1 METVRTL
8 IEQEKVSSCFF
19 RSSVTPPNRK
29 AVIRIT
35 DVCNARC
42 VHCFISADNRG
53 ESMSFENFRDFVLPR
68 LKQSRVSRV
77 TLTGGEP
84 FLHPN
89 ILEIIQLLTQS
100 GISTGVC
107 TNANVISEDQIIR
120 LADNKKV
127 HINVSLHGFTPESHD
142 KFMGKKGA
150 FDICIKT
157 IEQLSKYNLVQGLL
171 VTPNAFADV
180 EEYEKLCEFAIKN
193 KAKYVL
199 LNPLSSMGRGYDTIK
214 KYAASKEKLQSIKER
229 IQKFSDRIQLV
240 FIRFPNEN
248 LPLGSCEAGNIF
260 YIFVN
265 GDVAICAYLE
275 FAAKTPVSLY
285 DPKEFIVGN
294 IFQDVEIAKKL
305 DDYRLRD
312 GDKIGQNAQCKCCDK
327 NTICGKGCPSAVIYT
342 GKKIGD
348 IDAEVCPPIKFE
360 DSQ

>member
-1 METVRTL
+1 MDTARS
-8 IEQEKVSSCFF
+8 IINKDIASSCFF
-19 RSSVTPPNRK
+19 RSSVSPPDRK

-53 ESMSFENFRDFVLPR
+53 EAMSLKNFRDFVLPR

-89 ILEIIQLLTQS
+89 ILEIIQLLTDS

-107 TNANVISEDQIIR
+107 TNATEISEKQI
-120 LADNKKV
+120 LTLSTNNKV

-240 FIRFPNEN
+240 YIRFPNEN

-260 YIFVN
+260 YVFVN
-265 GDVAICAYLE
+265 GDVTICAYLV
-275 FAAKTPVSLY
+275 FAANTPVSQY
-285 DPKEFIVGN
+285 NPKEFIVGN
-294 IFQDVEIAKKL
+294 IFQDADIAQKL
-305 DDYRLRD
+305 EDYQLPN
-312 GDKIGQNAQCKCCDK
+312 GDKIGQNVQCNNCDK

-348 IDAEVCPPIKFE
+348 IDAEVCPQIKFE
-360 DSQ
+360 DSK